1 MTTQG
6 LEVRGALARVV
17 SGGSLSASEMAEVLG
32 QLMDGQ
38 GTPAQIGGLL
48 IALRMKGETVAEIAG
63 AAAAMRARAVPLACP
78 HPELGVDTCGTG
90 GDGSGMINV
99 STLAAIVTA
108 AAGGCVAKHGNRA
121 LSSRS
126 GSADVLEALGVKIDA
141 APAVVERCMRECN
154 IGFAFAPA
162 FHAATKHVAGPR
174 RELGTR
180 TMFNLL
186 GPLTNPA
193 ATRHQVVGVFD
204 RRFCEPLAAA
214 LGELGARRAFVVHG
228 EGGSGGVDEIAVRG
242 PTFVAEW
249 TGSGVVTSTVTPADF
264 GLEETD
270 PAGLAG
276 GEAAENAEILRR
288 VLAADSIGVGGRYR
302 AAANA
307 AVMEAAL
314 ALVAIGVAFDRVE
327 GTRRAEEALRNG
339 AAARVLERWV
349 KVSNEGIEGSDGIER
364 IDAPQAPG
372 PAADAGGK
380 QPS

>member
-1 MTTQG
+1 MTKMTTPTTATNVTAAGTG
-6 LEVRGALARVV
+6 LEVRAALARVV
-17 SGGSLSASEMAEVLG
+17 AGGSLSSAEMAEVIG

-63 AAAAMRARAVPLACP
+63 AAAAMRARAVPLTCP
-78 HPELGVDTCGTG
+78 VPERAVDTCGTG

-99 STLAAIVTA
+99 STLAAIITA

-121 LSSRS
+121 LSSKS

-141 APAVVERCMRECN
+141 APAVVERCMRECG

-193 ATRHQVVGVFD
+193 RTPHQVIGVFD

-214 LGELGARRAFVVHG
+214 LGELGARRVFVVHG
-228 EGGSGGVDEIAVRG
+228 AGGVDEIAVRG
-242 PTFVAEW
+242 ETFVAEW
-249 TGSGVVTSTVTPADF
+249 TGAGVTTQTLTPADF

-270 PAGLAG
+270 PAALAG
-276 GEAAENAEILRR
+276 GEAAENAAILRR
-288 VLAADSIGVGGRYR
+288 VLAADEVVAGGRHR

-314 ALVAIGVAFDRVE
+314 ALMTIGVAADRIE
-327 GTRRAEEALRNG
+327 GVQRAEAALRSG
-339 AAARVLERWV
+339 AAAQVLERWAQL
-349 KVSNEGIEGSDGIER
+349 SNEALAGAG
-364 IDAPQAPG
+364 
-372 PAADAGGK
+372 AA
-380 QPS
+380 S

>member
-1 MTTQG
+1 MTATTQPATQPSG
-6 LEVRGALARVV
+6 PLDVRAAIARVV
-17 SGGSLSASEMAEVLG
+17 GGGSLSSAEMAQVIG

-48 IALRMKGETVAEIAG
+48 IALRMKGETVDEIAG
-63 AAAAMRARAVPLACP
+63 AASAMRARAVPLVCP
-78 HPELGVDTCGTG
+78 SPERGVDTCGTG

-99 STLAAIVTA
+99 STLAAIVVA

-141 APAVVERCMRECN
+141 APAVVERCMRECG

-193 ATRHQVVGVFD
+193 KTLHQVMGVFD
-204 RRFCEPLAAA
+204 RKFCEPLAAA
-214 LGELGARRAFVVHG
+214 LGALGARRVFVLHG
-228 EGGSGGVDEIAVRG
+228 EGGVDEVAVRG
-242 PTFVAEW
+242 ETFVAEW
-249 TGSGVVTSTVTPADF
+249 NGKEVVATTVTPRDF
-264 GLEETD
+264 GLEEVD

-276 GEAAENAEILRR
+276 GDAGDNAAILRR
-288 VLAADSIGVGGRYR
+288 VLAADDIGAGGRHR

-307 AVMEAAL
+307 AVLEAAL
-314 ALVAIGVAFDRVE
+314 ALVAIGAAADRVE
-327 GTRRAEEALRNG
+327 GARRAEEALHSG
-339 AAARVLERWV
+339 AAARVLTDWARLSQEA
-349 KVSNEGIEGSDGIER
+349 
-364 IDAPQAPG
+364 AP
-372 PAADAGGK
+372 
-380 QPS
+380 

>member
-1 MTTQG
+1 MSASPAEI
-6 LEVRGALARVV
+6 LDVRAALARVV
-17 SGGSLSASEMAEVLG
+17 SGGSLSSKEMAEVIG

-78 HPELGVDTCGTG
+78 DPDRGVDTCGTG

-108 AAGGCVAKHGNRA
+108 GAGGCVAKHGNRA
-121 LSSRS
+121 LSSKS

-141 APAVVERCMRECN
+141 TPAVVERCMRECG

-162 FHAATKHVAGPR
+162 FHAATKHVGGPR

-180 TMFNLL
+180 TLFNLL

-228 EGGSGGVDEIAVRG
+228 LTGDGRGVDEIAVRG
-242 PTFVAEW
+242 ETFVAEW
-249 TGSGVVTSTVTPADF
+249 TGSGVVTATVTPADF
-264 GLEETD
+264 GLEEAD
-270 PAGLAG
+270 PAALAG
-276 GEAAENAEILRR
+276 GEAVENAEILRR
-288 VLAADSIGVGGRYR
+288 VLAADAIGVGGRYR

-314 ALVAIGVAFDRVE
+314 ALVAIGLAADRVE
-327 GTRRAEEALRNG
+327 GARRAEEALRSG
-339 AAARVLERWV
+339 KAAEVLARWARL
-349 KVSNEGIEGSDGIER
+349 SNENATEV
-364 IDAPQAPG
+364 
-372 PAADAGGK
+372 
-380 QPS
+380 PS

>member
-1 MTTQG
+1 MTATASVPDAA
-6 LEVRGALARVV
+6 LDVRAALARVV
-17 SGGSLSASEMAEVLG
+17 GGGSLSSAEMAEVIG

-48 IALRMKGETVAEIAG
+48 IALRMKGETVAELAG
-63 AAAAMRARAVPLACP
+63 AAAAMRARAVPLSCP
-78 HPELGVDTCGTG
+78 VPERGVDTCGTG

-99 STLAAIVTA
+99 STLAAIVVA

-141 APAVVERCMRECN
+141 TPAVVERCMRECG

-193 ATRHQVVGVFD
+193 RTLHQVMGVFD

-214 LGELGARRAFVVHG
+214 LGELGLRRAFVVHG
-228 EGGSGGVDEIAVRG
+228 AGNVDELAVRG
-242 PTFVAEW
+242 ETFVAEW
-249 TGSGVVTSTVTPADF
+249 TGREVQTRVLTPRDF
-264 GLEETD
+264 GLEEVD

-276 GEAAENAEILRR
+276 GEASDNAAILRR
-288 VLAADSIGVGGRYR
+288 VLGGEGIGVGQELR

-307 AVMEAAL
+307 AVLTAAL
-314 ALVAIGVAFDRVE
+314 ALVAIGVAADRREGVE
-327 GTRRAEEALRNG
+327 RAEAALRSG
-339 AAARVLERWV
+339 KAAAVL
-349 KVSNEGIEGSDGIER
+349 
-364 IDAPQAPG
+364 
-372 PAADAGGK
+372 ADWARLS
-380 QPS
+380 QEVTS